1 MPNSSFFFAQIS
13 LVTLV
18 HALISFLLLSS
29 IIYSVIYMS
38 NKYLA
43 FPLADSL
50 TQFQG
55 INTLC
60 LTLTCIALSLSNY
73 GHTAWLLEVNM
84 ADLSVS

>member
-18 HALISFLLLSS
+18 HAQISFHLLSP

-38 NKYLA
+38 NKYLE

-55 INTLC
+55 INTPLFNINLYC
-60 LTLTCIALSLSNY
+60 PLSLLTT
-73 GHTAWLLEVNM
+73 GTRHGF
-84 ADLSVS
+84 